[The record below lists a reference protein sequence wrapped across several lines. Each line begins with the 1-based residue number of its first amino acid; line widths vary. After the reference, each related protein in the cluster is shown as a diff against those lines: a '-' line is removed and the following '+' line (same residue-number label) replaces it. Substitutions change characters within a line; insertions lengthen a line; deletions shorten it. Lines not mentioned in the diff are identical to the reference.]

1 MPEFYYLYC
10 FMSIGGDDGI
20 TLHKI
25 SKCADIKPKKNRHLD
40 PDSLE
45 ILDPNPYLDPDSV
58 NPDPQHFCV
67 AELCGFLVSV
77 DDIDLPHFLSLQ

>member
-1 MPEFYYLYC
+1 MQ
-10 FMSIGGDDGI
+10 
-20 TLHKI
+20 
-25 SKCADIKPKKNRHLD
+25 KKSRHID

-45 ILDPNPYLDPDSV
+45 ILDPNPDPDSM
-58 NPDPQHFCV
+58 NPDPQHFWV

>member
-1 MPEFYYLYC
+1 
-10 FMSIGGDDGI
+10 MSIGGDDGI

-25 SKCADIKPKKNRHLD
+25 SKCADIKRKKNRHID

-45 ILDPNPYLDPDSV
+45 ILDPNPYPDPDSL
-58 NPDPQHFCV
+58 NPDPQHLWV

>member
-1 MPEFYYLYC
+1 
-10 FMSIGGDDGI
+10 MSIGGDDGI

-25 SKCADIKPKKNRHLD
+25 SKCDDIKRKKNRHVD

-45 ILDPNPYLDPDSV
+45 ILDL
-58 NPDPQHFCV
+58 NPDPQHFWV

-77 DDIDLPHFLSLQ
+77 DDIDLHHFLSLQ

>member
-1 MPEFYYLYC
+1 
-10 FMSIGGDDGI
+10 MSIGGDDGI

-25 SKCADIKPKKNRHLD
+25 SKCDDIKRKKNCHID

-45 ILDPNPYLDPDSV
+45 ILELNPYPDPDSM
-58 NPDPQHFCV
+58 NTDPQHFWV

-77 DDIDLPHFLSLQ
+77 DDIDLHHFLSLQ

>member
-1 MPEFYYLYC
+1 
-10 FMSIGGDDGI
+10 MSIGGDDGI

-25 SKCADIKPKKNRHLD
+25 SKCADIKPKKNRHLH

-45 ILDPNPYLDPDSV
+45 ILDPNPYPDPDSV
-58 NPDPQHFCV
+58 NPDPQHFWV